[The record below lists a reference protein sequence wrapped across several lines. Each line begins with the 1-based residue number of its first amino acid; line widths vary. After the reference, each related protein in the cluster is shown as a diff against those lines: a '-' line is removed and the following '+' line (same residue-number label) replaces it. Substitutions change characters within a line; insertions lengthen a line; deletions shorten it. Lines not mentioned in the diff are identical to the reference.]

1 MRYGPTD
8 AGKGAAGSGAAKAAS
23 GSPAGGDAPPDWAPP
38 DWAPPAEGAD
48 GPLLPVSMLV
58 RVGSKSE
65 EVTAGKYTGGRYALR
80 GSNRESAASFFIISI
95 SCSVGFGGTTIL
107 RRTC

>member
-8 AGKGAAGSGAAKAAS
+8 AGKGAAGSCAAAIAP
-23 GSPAGGDAPPDWAPP
+23 GTPAGGDAPPDCAPP
-38 DWAPPAEGAD
+38 DRAPLAEGAD

-58 RVGSKSE
+58 RVGSKSA
-65 EVTAGKYTGGRYALR
+65 EVTAGQYTGGGYALR

-95 SCSVGFGGTTIL
+95 SCSVGSGGTTIL